1 MPRVQRAI
9 RWRDG
14 SEIDS
19 AEMQI
24 EDIERRVELLGGLGV
39 SEKFVEEEAAKLPA
53 LRARLAELKATA
65 KAA

>member
-1 MPRVQRAI
+1 
-9 RWRDG
+9 
-14 SEIDS
+14 
-19 AEMQI
+19 MQI